1 MPTKELFLELKTYT
15 NSDKSHTMWIINTK
29 EFENIEDAIVRYYQ
43 LRGYN
48 AWRNERALITNLFSV
63 FKQLMPGYDYG
74 LDFTLK
80 DKTREGEEKTNISKT
95 ELLNKE
101 VTSRTLEAYLQKKF
115 EFENLIDILKNSSDL
130 IELYKELRKK
140 RDEAYFEYIQ
150 ILKDNDLPVSPYGR
164 DPSDDDY
171 WELLT
176 INAIENIPKDKLI
189 QMIEWAFQKLDE
201 RSYGWPDLLITKN
214 GEYRF
219 IEIKSPTDALHLTQY
234 QWFKWAL
241 DNEINCELC
250 NISTNIA

>member
-1 MPTKELFLELKTYT
+1 MGKDLDLE
-15 NSDKSHTMWIINTK
+15 MI
-29 EFENIEDAIVRYYQ
+29 FEKDHFWNAKIKHFFSQ
-43 LRGYN
+43 MLR
-48 AWRNERALITNLFSV
+48 
-63 FKQLMPGYDYG
+63 
-74 LDFTLK
+74 
-80 DKTREGEEKTNISKT
+80 
-95 ELLNKE
+95 
-101 VTSRTLEAYLQKKF
+101 SRSF
-115 EFENLIDILKNSSDL
+115 
-130 IELYKELRKK
+130 
-140 RDEAYFEYIQ
+140 
-150 ILKDNDLPVSPYGR
+150 LKDNDLPVSPYGR